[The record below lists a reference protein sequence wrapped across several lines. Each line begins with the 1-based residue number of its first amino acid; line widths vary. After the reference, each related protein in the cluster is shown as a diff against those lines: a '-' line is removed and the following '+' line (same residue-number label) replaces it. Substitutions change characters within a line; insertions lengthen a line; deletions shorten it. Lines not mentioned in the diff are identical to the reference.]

1 MIQLNPNKRHQRLD
15 LIGRFHIKGFKIL
28 LRRGVLKILFVL

>member
-15 LIGRFHIKGFKIL
+15 LIGRFHVKVFKIL
-28 LRRGVLKILFVL
+28 FRCGVLKILFVL